1 MGALEPYLFL
11 LNNLVVWSILGVAFV
26 CYGLLLKFCFFQGHD
41 NDWFELTQFWSQ
53 GLRQMLAAL
62 PLLGLL
68 GTISGL
74 MSTFARMS
82 VDGGVALQELM
93 TGGIGEALFTT
104 QLGLVMVVPGLLL
117 LGLLNHQRRNWMIR
131 RAHEIVD

>member
-1 MGALEPYLFL
+1 MGALEPSLFL

-82 VDGGVALQELM
+82 ADGGVALQELM

-117 LGLLNHQRRNWMIR
+117 LSLLNHQRRNWMIR